1 MKNGFATSSYAAR
14 LIEHAA
20 RFRDKTG
27 RGKVSTEP
35 VASILAHPGTPI
47 LSKMNVE
54 SAGDRIYTICHHL
67 NLNPR
72 TLPPI
77 RFIIWLSQPDLNAL
91 RPGSFHFWKILPCS
105 SNLFWTPQ
113 YRSALRGHFH
123 LAARSQ
129 FSVGEKLPFRYVT
142 TPYPVSACQVARV
155 FGRGFL
161 IR

>member
-91 RPGSFHFWKILPCS
+91 RPGSFHFWKIL
-105 SNLFWTPQ
+105 
-113 YRSALRGHFH
+113 SAI
-123 LAARSQ
+123 
-129 FSVGEKLPFRYVT
+129 VV
-142 TPYPVSACQVARV
+142 
-155 FGRGFL
+155 
-161 IR
+161 